1 MIYPII
7 RKAVSSISR
16 PLLPMLQCA
25 AFCSL
30 FCVLALSVLVLGVL
44 VLGVSGVQ
52 AQDEQTANSPGNS
65 QTGEI
70 NIDLSAPEKR
80 KDSYAAHQDEAIG
93 IFKQLAATTSKLAT
107 GGSSAVTPPSDEVI
121 SYLTAVYLYC
131 AVNSGTCPLVLD
143 AILEADIVNSR
154 SAGKASCPT
163 MKRFWNT
170 WVKNGF
176 EDRHKFM
183 VKTSHI
189 NVYSQFNSQTRP
201 KFLRSEET
209 IASILSGIAS
219 SDTFFR
225 DRYRAGSPQEKLA
238 AKMASLLEQIK
249 QKVPNLFIAMGAQS
263 ASSGSETGTPSK
275 KTGSTTRRAR

>member
-1 MIYPII
+1 MIYPLTYCPSL
-7 RKAVSSISR
+7 RRLRLS
-16 PLLPMLQCA
+16 LLFHATLLTLGSACLLHLFAFA
-25 AFCSL
+25 A
-30 FCVLALSVLVLGVL
+30 LAQEEEEATSAGK
-44 VLGVSGVQ
+44 
-52 AQDEQTANSPGNS
+52 S

-70 NIDLSAPEKR
+70 NIDLSSPAKR
-80 KDSYAAHQDEAIG
+80 KDSYGEYQDEAISF
-93 IFKQLAATTSKLAT
+93 FKQLAATTSKLSS
-107 GGSSAVTPPSDEVI
+107 GGSASVSPPSDEAM

-154 SAGKASCPT
+154 SAGKASCPN

-189 NVYSQFNSQTRP
+189 NLYSQFNSQTRP
-201 KFLRSEET
+201 KYLKCDET
-209 IASILSGIAS
+209 VASVLSGIAS
-219 SDTFFR
+219 SETFFR

-238 AKMASLLEQIK
+238 LKMTALLEQIK

-263 ASSGSETGTPSK
+263 NSSGAGGAASAKKSGGTAK
-275 KTGSTTRRAR
+275 RTR